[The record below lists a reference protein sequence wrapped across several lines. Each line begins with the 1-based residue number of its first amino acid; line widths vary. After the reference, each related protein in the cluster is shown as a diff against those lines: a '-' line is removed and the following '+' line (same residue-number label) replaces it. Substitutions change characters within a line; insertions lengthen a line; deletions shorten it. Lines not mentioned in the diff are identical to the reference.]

1 MEGIFNIP
9 DGPKIIGDISDMNP
23 KVGLQVYENGEP
35 VVLVYG
41 FEQIEKYINGKDWKK
56 IKREQRE
63 PKEED
68 LY

>member
-1 MEGIFNIP
+1 MDEVFNIP
-9 DGPKIIGDISDMNP
+9 DGPTIIGDINDMNP
-23 KVGLQVYENGEP
+23 RVGLQVYENGEP
-35 VVLVYG
+35 VVLIYG

-63 PKEED
+63 PEEED